1 MWQVRQSG
9 PTGLKGGLNPYH
21 YPLNPVTDT
30 DPLGLF
36 TCELCSRMINE
47 TNNSLDNLPFNP
59 AKMLTA
65 SLNTANSARLHTSGV
80 TKLGIGIAADGFIIL
95 SPVGNVSLAGG
106 NITLATASY
115 NRANL

>member
-1 MWQVRQSG
+1 MHRSVAGSSVR
-9 PTGLKGGLNPYH
+9 PDRAERGLNPYH
-21 YPLNPVTDT
+21 YPLNPVIDI

-36 TCELCSRMINE
+36 TCEICSRMIDE

-80 TKLGIGIAADGFIIL
+80 TKLGIGIAADGFTIL
-95 SPVGNVSLAGG
+95 SPVGNVSLAWGEYQIS
-106 NITLATASY
+106 NCFI
-115 NRANL
+115 

>member
-36 TCELCSRMINE
+36 TCELCSRMIDE

-95 SPVGNVSLAGG
+95 SPVGNVSLAWGEYQIS
-106 NITLATASY
+106 NCFI
-115 NRANL
+115 